1 MLLKKGEFVR
11 IREYLLSPEK
21 RLSNVPEDTS
31 KVPLKMWIKGELL
44 EEVELFEKTRIKT
57 ATGRIVEGTVK
68 EKQPKYKHNYG
79 DFVEEIQVMRSTILT
94 EMWDLYD
101 GD

>member
-11 IREYLLSPEK
+11 IREYLLSPK
-21 RLSNVPEDTS
+21 NRLENVPEDTS

-57 ATGRIVEGTVK
+57 ATGRVVEGTVK

-79 DFVEEIQVMRSTILT
+79 DFVEEIHKIRKIILT
-94 EMWDLYD
+94 EMWSLKD